1 MYPIAQVQEPYTAV
15 GYLASRVSPSL
26 VDLLELVHPG
36 CNTDTECEE
45 EHDHSTQSWSAW
57 DICDGKISTK

>member
-1 MYPIAQVQEPYTAV
+1 MYPVAQVQEPYTAV

-26 VDLLELVHPG
+26 VSVLELGHPR

-45 EHDHSTQSWSAW
+45 EQYHSSQVWSAW
-57 DICDGKISTK
+57 DICDGTYQIG